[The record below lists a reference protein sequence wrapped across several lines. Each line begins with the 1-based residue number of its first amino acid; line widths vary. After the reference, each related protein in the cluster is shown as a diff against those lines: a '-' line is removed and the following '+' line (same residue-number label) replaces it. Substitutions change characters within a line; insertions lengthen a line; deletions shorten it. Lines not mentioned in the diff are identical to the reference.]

1 MSRRLTDFLVLGPVS
16 LNSRAN
22 LLDSPGSTSVT
33 SVIDLEARLNAFIRS
48 ALRKSRSGD
57 YPSDVCMELLDKAWR
72 AQKTVWR
79 LRQQNNSEQ

>member
-1 MSRRLTDFLVLGPVS
+1 MSRRTIDFPAFGPVFLDARS
-16 LNSRAN
+16 H
-22 LLDSPGSTSVT
+22 LLDAPESN
-33 SVIDLEARLNAFIRS
+33 SVIDLETRLNAFIRS

-79 LRQQNNSEQ
+79 LRQQAAAQR